1 MPLSDLEKA
10 STRRMPYGTKA
21 AAGTNITRTST
32 GGSVGP
38 EKVTLHQGEL
48 LQTVLA
54 ALSLTHLAKSAVNYC
69 IASVNIPRSQALMHS
84 QSNKCA
90 LFAAI

>member
-38 EKVTLHQGEL
+38 EKVTLHQGGL
-48 LQTVLA
+48 LLRA
-54 ALSLTHLAKSAVNYC
+54 ADGAGCAKPDTSREKCCKLLYCQCQHSSISSAHALT
-69 IASVNIPRSQALMHS
+69 IE
-84 QSNKCA
+84 
-90 LFAAI
+90 